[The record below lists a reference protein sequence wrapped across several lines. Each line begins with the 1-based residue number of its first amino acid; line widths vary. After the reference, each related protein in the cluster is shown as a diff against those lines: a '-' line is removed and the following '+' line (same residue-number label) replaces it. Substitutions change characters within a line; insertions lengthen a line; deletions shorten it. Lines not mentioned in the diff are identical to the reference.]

1 MIALGELNRMYDGL
15 LAYMKLHIALGNGQP
30 HYVADK
36 TRALI
41 KHDRILTDMVEPT
54 GRTGECEYQRQL
66 ARIRMDKIRAFKQA
80 PMKRMRTISH
90 LFLD

>member
-1 MIALGELNRMYDGL
+1 MQFKVMIALQELNKAYDAM
-15 LAYMKLHIALGNGQP
+15 LAFMQLSRELVGAEP

-54 GRTGECEYQRQL
+54 GRTGERDYQRNL
-66 ARIRMDKIRAFKQA
+66 AQIRMQRIRDFFTSGR
-80 PMKRMRTISH
+80 RRYR
-90 LFLD
+90 